1 MEPLEDP
8 EDIQEL
14 REMIAQ
20 HWEATG
26 SPRAREILEEL
37 ENGSAPA
44 GADVPIGPSS
54 HDEQISLGDLG
65 GQTVLNK
72 LRMTD
77 VNILSPIEALNLLAE
92 LKQDLNG
99 D

>member
-1 MEPLEDP
+1 MAKLAGVPD
-8 EDIQEL
+8 
-14 REMIAQ
+14 RVVR
-20 HWEATG
+20 
-26 SPRAREILEEL
+26 RAREILEEL
-37 ENGSAPA
+37 ENGSAPV

-54 HDEQISLGDLG
+54 HDEQISLCDLG

-99 D
+99 G